1 MKITKACEG
10 LIWIPNIKWDI
21 RIQDFAFEDVID
33 NFEKNKA
40 IRATW
45 ILMEGF
51 NMQEYE
57 SLILLSFY
65 SIIIIATQV

>member
-21 RIQDFAFEDVID
+21 KIQDFAFEDVID

-40 IRATW
+40 ISATW
-45 ILMEGF
+45 MLMDGS

-57 SLILLSFY
+57 
-65 SIIIIATQV
+65 